1 MCIALPAMGQGKK
14 DKKKGTPK
22 TEQAAPGTTDAKSGA
37 NVKIHNFDVSRLLEI
52 FSFIYC

>member
-37 NVKIHNFDVSRLLEI
+37 NVKNHNSWRHSPLYTVS
-52 FSFIYC
+52 ST